1 MKVRVVEATF
11 RSSPSHNK
19 EHLSPNCDKCIQS
32 FQFWMETLVIYSS
45 FHQLTNHRFIF
56 HRWIKVKDDN
66 THVLHKAEK
75 GDAIMSFLK
84 PFRSTPQTCF
94 RPVTPPP
101 DSRFSTSATLS
112 LFFSN
117 FLWLMSDYFA
127 HICLSLMISAK
138 LSLSRGVPFLLQSVA
153 MKL

>member
-1 MKVRVVEATF
+1 
-11 RSSPSHNK
+11 
-19 EHLSPNCDKCIQS
+19 
-32 FQFWMETLVIYSS
+32 
-45 FHQLTNHRFIF
+45 
-56 HRWIKVKDDN
+56 
-66 THVLHKAEK
+66 
-75 GDAIMSFLK
+75 MSFLN

-94 RPVTPPP
+94 RPVTPLPIQ
-101 DSRFSTSATLS
+101 DFLRLQHYL

-138 LSLSRGVPFLLQSVA
+138 LSLSRGVPLLLQSVA